1 MRDLDKALADIVAI
15 RSQIARETA
24 FRGLGSATLAGTGGL
39 ALAMAAFQSW
49 WIDDPTGQPLIYFGL
64 WIIAAICAFALIGV
78 ETMRRSRQL
87 HSGLA
92 DAMVLNAIESF
103 LPAAGAGACLAI
115 VFARFAPEQVW
126 MLPGLWQVLTGLG
139 LFAAAR
145 ILPRAVHLAGAWYLL
160 AALTVLAFAS
170 GTQALS
176 PWMMGLPFAVGQGL
190 LALIIHR
197 AMRDDVTGHTDG
209 SDAAH

>member
-15 RSQIARETA
+15 RTQIARETA
-24 FRGLGSATLAGTGGL
+24 FRGLGSATLAGTGVL
-39 ALAMAAFQSW
+39 ALALAALQSW
-49 WIDDPTGQPLIYFGL
+49 WLDDPTGQPIIYLGL
-64 WIIAAICAFALIGV
+64 WIVAAICAFALIGV
-78 ETMRRSRQL
+78 ETIRRSRRL
-87 HSGLA
+87 HSGMA

-103 LPAAGAGACLAI
+103 LPAAGAGACLALVI
-115 VFARFAPEQVW
+115 VRFAPEQVW

-145 ILPRAVHLAGAWYLL
+145 ILPRAVHFAGAWYLL
-160 AALTVLAFAS
+160 AGLAVLAIAS

-176 PWMMGLPFAVGQGL
+176 PWLMGLPFAVGQGL
-190 LALIIHR
+190 LAFIMHR
-197 AMRDDVTGHTDG
+197 AMRDDANGQTDG